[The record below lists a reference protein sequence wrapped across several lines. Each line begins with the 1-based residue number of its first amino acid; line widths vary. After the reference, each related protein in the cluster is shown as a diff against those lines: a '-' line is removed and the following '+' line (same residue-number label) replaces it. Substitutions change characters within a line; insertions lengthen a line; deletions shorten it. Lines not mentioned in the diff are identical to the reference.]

1 MKILK
6 KSLVSVLI
14 VASLMVYAP
23 QKASAGVWGEA
34 LAGNGMNAVVSQMM
48 DVIYDQ
54 IQAALVQALKQAAI
68 EMITDTINNMIAGT
82 SEAGAKFITNWED
95 YLFNGPKTQT
105 SLYMNDFFSITA
117 QGRSGANYRS
127 SCGASFSDW
136 RNSFAKN
143 QVEVRIDLS
152 KLKSDFED
160 VACDAAEMFEDGT
173 WEAFD
178 VFMRSKN
185 NPTSFSMMADG
196 VKEERERKFEKQA
209 EVQSIAYQGF
219 TASFSDDGKFVLTP
233 GSTIKDI
240 ESHVNELPGDALVN
254 AEKPGEIV
262 GAIVGQ
268 LVGSVIKQGI
278 GNIQGNIQSQIN
290 QQICNAS
297 GMLQDELDRF
307 APSGEGGF
315 GYGIGSLGETSGD
328 ECNLN

>member
-1 MKILK
+1 MRNIKI
-6 KSLVSVLI
+6 SLVAFL
-14 VASLMVYAP
+14 VATSLLVVSPA
-23 QKASAGVWGEA
+23 KVSAGAWGESA
-34 LAGNGMNAVVSQMM
+34 ASNFGSVAMGRMM
-48 DVIYDQ
+48 EVLYDQ

-82 SEAGAKFITNWED
+82 TEAGAMFITDWED

-117 QGRSGANYRS
+117 QGRTGANYRS
-127 SCGASFSDW
+127 NCGSSFSDW
-136 RNSFAKN
+136 RTSYAKN
-143 QVEVRIDLS
+143 RTEVRVDLS
-152 KLKSDFED
+152 NLKSDFED

-178 VFMRSKN
+178 RFLRAKN
-185 NPTSFSMMADG
+185 NPTSFSMIANG
-196 VKEERERKFEKQA
+196 VMEERERKFQKQA
-209 EVQSIAYQGF
+209 EVQSVAYQGF
-219 TASFSDDGKFVLTP
+219 IATYSDDGKIVLTP

-254 AEKPGEIV
+254 AQRPGEIV

-268 LVGSVIKQGI
+268 LVGTVIKQGI

-297 GMLQDELDRF
+297 GLLEDELSRF

-315 GYGIGSLGETSGD
+315 GYGVGSLGETSGD